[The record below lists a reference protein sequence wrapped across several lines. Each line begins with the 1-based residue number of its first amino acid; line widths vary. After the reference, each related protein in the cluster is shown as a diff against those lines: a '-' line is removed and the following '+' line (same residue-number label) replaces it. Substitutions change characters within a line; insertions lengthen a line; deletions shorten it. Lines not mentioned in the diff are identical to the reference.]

1 MFRRSERYSDKDIGK
16 RPRKKTIN
24 GRECLK
30 HPWFKKYASNE
41 ASLITMN
48 TVSTIKKFSKKSPI
62 QKELFY
68 FIAKITREEEIKK
81 LKEIFNEVDTRNDGT
96 IKIDEL
102 RTIFSSQGVSIN
114 EKDLEVIWEGLDF
127 HGDGK
132 VNYTE
137 FIAALISQYRYT
149 DDKKLFTMFNFF
161 TGSIE
166 EDEIITYDL
175 LIKKAKSLN
184 IRLNE
189 KALKADFALFKAEG
203 KKITFE
209 VFKDLINPEM

>member
-1 MFRRSERYSDKDIGK
+1 M
-16 RPRKKTIN
+16 
-24 GRECLK
+24 
-30 HPWFKKYASNE
+30 
-41 ASLITMN
+41 
-48 TVSTIKKFSKKSPI
+48 
-62 QKELFY
+62 
-68 FIAKITREEEIKK
+68 
-81 LKEIFNEVDTRNDGT
+81 
-96 IKIDEL
+96 
-102 RTIFSSQGVSIN
+102 
-114 EKDLEVIWEGLDF
+114 IWEGLDF

-175 LIKKAKSLN
+175 LLKKAKSLN

>member
-1 MFRRSERYSDKDIGK
+1 MQI
-16 RPRKKTIN
+16 IQ
-24 GRECLK
+24 L
-30 HPWFKKYASNE
+30 
-41 ASLITMN
+41 
-48 TVSTIKKFSKKSPI
+48 VKKFSKKSPI